1 MSKLGNLWLAISS
14 MFGPGVPKHKTS
26 TKKSNAQNNAG
37 VVFINAPHRITT
49 EDMDIIYDDL
59 SKQFPEHYY
68 HCSAE
73 ERAFF
78 FKCSEFTRTT
88 TPQTNLC
95 LRGAVS
101 ARYVKRRK
109 GTGAKQGLVVIGQS
123 GRWEWLRQ

>member
-1 MSKLGNLWLAISS
+1 MSKLGNLWLTISS
-14 MFGPGVPKHKTS
+14 MFGSGVQKPKAS
-26 TKKSNAQNNAG
+26 SKKLVNKNNGG

-49 EDMDIIYDDL
+49 EDMDIILDDL
-59 SKQFPEHYY
+59 SKSFPEHYY
-68 HCSAE
+68 HCSDE

-78 FKCSEFTRTT
+78 FKCSEFIRTT